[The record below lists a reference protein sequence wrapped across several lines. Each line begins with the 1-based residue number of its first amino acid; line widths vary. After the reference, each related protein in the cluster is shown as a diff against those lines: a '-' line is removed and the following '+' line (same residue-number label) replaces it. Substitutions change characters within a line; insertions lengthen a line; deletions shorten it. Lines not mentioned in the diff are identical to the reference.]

1 MRLSTPLAQS
11 EIALKS
17 DERLLSVI
25 IYSVYRGD
33 LNAVRELAAQFA
45 EDMASDNVIYTEAR
59 FCPHL
64 LVSNHYPLVSMYVWH
79 SSASPNAYGISS
91 YTWENR
97 SLSKTLV

>member
-1 MRLSTPLAQS
+1 MS

-17 DERLLSVI
+17 DERLLNVI
-25 IYSVYRGD
+25 IYCVYRGD
-33 LNAVRELAAQFA
+33 LNAARELAAQFA

-91 YTWENR
+91 YT
-97 SLSKTLV
+97 

>member
-1 MRLSTPLAQS
+1 MAQS

-17 DERLLSVI
+17 DERLLNVI

-33 LNAVRELAAQFA
+33 LNAVQELAAQFA

-64 LVSNHYPLVSMYVWH
+64 LVSNHYSLVSMYIWH
-79 SSASPNAYGISS
+79 SSASPNAYGISG
-91 YTWENR
+91 
-97 SLSKTLV
+97 